1 MSGSPF
7 MVADLSHVLLRLGPG
22 LLSESRSQEVERV
35 ETRNERDKKN
45 YKASAD
51 LLTHMRCPSALRVSP
66 PELRRGIM

>member
-1 MSGSPF
+1 

-51 LLTHMRCPSALRVSP
+51 LLTHT
-66 PELRRGIM
+66 